1 MIGDIISIKPHY
13 LETAKEIFNLI
24 EKKKPDFSKQKFV
37 ITIGGESGSGKS
49 VASMCLQKILLENN
63 IRSLVFHL
71 DDYFYFPPQTNHN
84 RRLEDISRVG
94 MNEVNLDKLNQ
105 NILDFKMK
113 SGQII
118 KPEINYN
125 SNEILEDILFT
136 DNINVLIVEGTY
148 SLMLDNQ
155 DFPIFMDRTYI
166 ETKENRVKRGREIV
180 DTEFVERV
188 LEIEHKIIRSTKTK
202 AKIIVNS
209 DYIVVENN

>member
-13 LETAKEIFNLI
+13 LETAKEIFYLI
-24 EKKKPDFSKQKFV
+24 EKKNADFSKQKYV

-49 VASMCLQKILLENN
+49 VASMCLQKTLLEHN
-63 IRSLVFHL
+63 IHSLVFHL
-71 DDYFYFPPQTNHN
+71 DDYFYFPPKINHN
-84 RRLEDISRVG
+84 RRLEDINRVG
-94 MNEVNLDKLNQ
+94 RQEVNLDRLNQ
-105 NILDFKMK
+105 NILDFKMG

-148 SLMLDNQ
+148 SLMLDNV
-155 DFPIFMDRTYI
+155 DLTIFMDRTYI
-166 ETKENRVKRGREIV
+166 ETKQNRIERGRDVV
-180 DTEFVERV
+180 DIEFVESV
-188 LEIEHKIIRSTKTK
+188 LEIEHKIIRATKSK

-209 DYIVVENN
+209 DYTVVENN